1 MITQS
6 GCFGGGGPSYE
17 QLDTAAQAAAVV
29 DQLQMIEKPTDDGL
43 DTTATAIVQL
53 SVAYD
58 AMARRVRLL
67 SWAVVLFAIYIIAKE
82 F

>member
-1 MITQS
+1 MISVS
-6 GCFGGGGPSYE
+6 GCFGNGVPSYE
-17 QLDTAAQAAAVV
+17 QLDTAAEAAAVV
-29 DQLQMIEKPTDDGL
+29 DQLQQMEQPTDTIDP
-43 DTTATAIVQL
+43 TATAVVQL
-53 SVAYD
+53 SVAYE